1 MIPTKIHYYINV
13 KYINIYIY
21 IIDKIK
27 YYYKFDTKKK
37 KNYLYKIIKM

>member
-21 IIDKIK
+21 IIDKININSK
-27 YYYKFDTKKK
+27 
-37 KNYLYKIIKM
+37 L

>member
-37 KNYLYKIIKM
+37 KIIYIKL